1 MEGREGCQG
10 KGNMSHGF
18 ILQPVPREG
27 EGGEGVLSMQS
38 LAEGED
44 VMGTKTKGGKVPRG
58 GTATALEAFEN
69 GGMAG

>member
-1 MEGREGCQG
+1 MCQA
-10 KGNMSHGF
+10 KGNISHGF
-18 ILQPVPREG
+18 ILQPVPREA

-44 VMGTKTKGGKVPRG
+44 VMRTKTKGGKVPRG